1 MNEDEKLDNEPGETE
16 DKVGGDQG
24 EPTEEPTDEVAALKA
39 TVEALQETA
48 NAQQTQIYALQDANA
63 QRIIPAYA
71 GSTRRD
77 LSARYRHSDHP
88 RLRGEHSE
96 SLRTPVL

>member
-1 MNEDEKLDNEPGETE
+1 MDDNDKLDNEPGETE

-39 TVEALQETA
+39 TVEALQETV

-63 QRIIPAYA
+63 QLMNEVENKGEADVVPNAD
-71 GSTRRD
+71 SDDEEFTLTLDD
-77 LSARYRHSDHP
+77 LF
-88 RLRGEHSE
+88 E
-96 SLRTPVL
+96 

>member
-1 MNEDEKLDNEPGETE
+1 MDDDEKLDNETGETE

-39 TVEALQETA
+39 TVEALQETV

-63 QRIIPAYA
+63 QLMSEVENKGEPDA
-71 GSTRRD
+71 GPDATPEDEEFSLTLDD
-77 LSARYRHSDHP
+77 LF
-88 RLRGEHSE
+88 E
-96 SLRTPVL
+96 